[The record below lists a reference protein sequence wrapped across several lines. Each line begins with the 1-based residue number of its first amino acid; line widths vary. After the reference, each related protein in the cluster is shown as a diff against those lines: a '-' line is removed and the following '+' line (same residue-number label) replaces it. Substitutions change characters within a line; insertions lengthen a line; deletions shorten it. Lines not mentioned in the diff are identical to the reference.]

1 MTQSFLA
8 ALRRCSLLLA
18 FASLAA
24 FAADAPQSTAQ
35 LVKTGL
41 YLIPGAGGNSLMR
54 FSQAGLILVDG
65 QPAGAYKD
73 FMSQVRKL
81 NKFSDLPVRALVL
94 TGTDANRT
102 GDLGR
107 YAAAKV
113 AIVAPAGTKRALEAR
128 SIDPAPRY
136 VSFDDAYTIR
146 MGGVEVQV
154 LQVGKRRDGGDT
166 VVYFPGQKV
175 VAVGDLYRADAGGS
189 SAAWSE
195 TLADVLKLDFDV
207 AVPRQGA
214 PVTRADLVAL
224 KAKLDA
230 EK

>member
-1 MTQSFLA
+1 MTHHSLA
-8 ALRRCSLLLA
+8 ALRRGSLLLV

-41 YLIPGAGGNSLMR
+41 YLIPGTGGNSLMR

-65 QPAGAYKD
+65 QPPGAYKD

-94 TGTDANRT
+94 TGTDESRT

-107 YAAAKV
+107 YAAAHV
-113 AIVAPAGTKRALEAR
+113 AIVAPAGTQRALQAR

-154 LQVGKRRDGGDT
+154 LQVGKGRDGGDT
-166 VVYFPGQKV
+166 VVYFPGQKA
-175 VAVGDLYRADAGGS
+175 VAVGDLDRPDPGAS
-189 SAAWSE
+189 PAARSE
-195 TLADVLKLDFDV
+195 ALADVLKLDFDV
-207 AVPRQGA
+207 AVPRHGG
-214 PVTRADLVAL
+214 PMTRADLVAL
-224 KAKLDA
+224 KAQLDA
-230 EK
+230 GK